1 MTIII
6 TRSIILYNYAIFYT
20 LDVTTV
26 YKTERRA
33 EGQGGHPALDGE
45 EYHGTAV
52 YRRTRYRDSRHVPQ
66 STTSASIHLEILD
79 SHSQDQES
87 TSDDYDHYDR
97 PESVYEGL
105 DASTVEHQEAAP
117 VPSVYDALT
126 H

>member
-1 MTIII
+1 MYI
-6 TRSIILYNYAIFYT
+6 S
-20 LDVTTV
+20 DSTTAKSV
-26 YKTERRA
+26 RRA
-33 EGQGGHPALDGE
+33 EGQDPHPTQETE
-45 EYHGTAV
+45 EYHGTDI
-52 YRRTRYRDSRHVPQ
+52 YRRARYRDSWHVPQ
-66 STTSASIHLEILD
+66 STTSANVHLEILD
-79 SHSQDQES
+79 SHSEDQES